1 MRETYADLVR
11 PAVERGV
18 VRSSRWATLSVAKE
32 VRTERVED
40 LMSEGVVRRW

>member
-1 MRETYADLVR
+1 MRETHADFVR

-32 VRTERVED
+32 VRTERVESS
-40 LMSEGVVRRW
+40 MSEGLERSW